1 MLALQE
7 EELTRKVG
15 PCPAAGLP
23 SLGVVGGMLLRPLN
37 SSLWTAGPE
46 GQRSP
51 VPASLEDPPSSS
63 SVQIQ
68 PLDPLEPE
76 FPKKCRSLLRSWRE
90 KVFALMVQLKAQD
103 LEHRDSMTQLKDQ
116 VRGCVS
122 VVGPHPVSRML
133 MTVSLGV
140 GVTRRAQSP
149 ELRSPWSHGA

>member
-15 PCPAAGLP
+15 PYPAAGLP

-51 VPASLEDPPSSS
+51 VPASLEDSPPSSP
-63 SVQIQ
+63 VQIQ

-103 LEHRDSMTQLKDQ
+103 LQHRDSTTQLKDQ
-116 VRGCVS
+116 VRAA
-122 VVGPHPVSRML
+122 
-133 MTVSLGV
+133 SLSLSAH
-140 GVTRRAQSP
+140 TQCLAQ
-149 ELRSPWSHGA
+149 